1 MIKIDK
7 ELERLLLSILNEGGI
22 HMAYEATKDQLEAFQ
37 KEHDYLK
44 SKLELGK
51 EILWLTQEECIKA
64 GPDVAETLGLIHKAM
79 EAHGKKRYEMPA
91 KIGIHPYEDVFYH
104 AMPAYVPDSLACGVK
119 WIECYPRNPK
129 DFGLPQTTGLLILND
144 IMTGIPV
151 AVMDSAWITAMRTPA
166 LTSLAAAGLHPDA
179 KTFGI
184 FGCGVQGTGHVRYIV
199 KALKELE
206 KIYIYDVRSENMDR
220 LIQEVEGEVS
230 VPIVKAAS
238 PEELVAS
245 CEVMSSATIILR
257 DPLKVVKK
265 EWVRKG
271 QTIIPCDLNTFWDPE
286 ICRMADKYIVD
297 SKEEHKLFE
306 GMGYF
311 PDGLAPIT
319 CETGEVIA
327 GVHPGRTDREELIV
341 CSNIGISVC
350 DMVMGQAIFA
360 RALEQG
366 IGRILPL

>member
-144 IMTGIPV
+144 IMT
-151 AVMDSAWITAMRTPA
+151 
-166 LTSLAAAGLHPDA
+166 
-179 KTFGI
+179 
-184 FGCGVQGTGHVRYIV
+184 
-199 KALKELE
+199 
-206 KIYIYDVRSENMDR
+206 
-220 LIQEVEGEVS
+220 
-230 VPIVKAAS
+230 
-238 PEELVAS
+238 
-245 CEVMSSATIILR
+245 
-257 DPLKVVKK
+257 
-265 EWVRKG
+265 
-271 QTIIPCDLNTFWDPE
+271 
-286 ICRMADKYIVD
+286 
-297 SKEEHKLFE
+297 
-306 GMGYF
+306 
-311 PDGLAPIT
+311 
-319 CETGEVIA
+319 
-327 GVHPGRTDREELIV
+327 
-341 CSNIGISVC
+341 
-350 DMVMGQAIFA
+350 
-360 RALEQG
+360 
-366 IGRILPL
+366 